1 MNDSSSHIIDNIKQK
16 VQTLVF
22 MFEREKQENDRL
34 KAQVAQLEAK
44 LKAKEQAC
52 AELEERYSRLKIA
65 KALKA
70 SDADVHEA
78 KIKVNRIV
86 REIDRCI
93 ALLNK

>member
-16 VQTLVF
+16 AQTLVF
-22 MFEREKQENDRL
+22 MYEREKQENEQL
-34 KAQVAQLEAK
+34 KVQVAQLEAK
-44 LKAKEQAC
+44 LKSKDEAC
-52 AELEERYSRLKIA
+52 AELEERYSRLKVA

-70 SDADVHEA
+70 NEADAHEA

-93 ALLNK
+93 ALLDK